1 MDELIDPSHED
12 YCAFLGYGLVDG
24 AIDSGDFCEVLQCAV
39 DCDPA
44 PALADHIVTQKAI
57 KA

>member
-12 YCAFLGYGLVDG
+12 YCAFLGYALADG
-24 AIDSGDFCEVLQCAV
+24 AIDSGDFYEVLQRAV

-44 PALADHIVTQKAI
+44 PALAYCIVTQKAV